1 MEIKILLNE
10 DNIPGQWYNL
20 AGDLPP
26 PWLRAFRNFSQIK
39 VGQFE

>member
-10 DNIPGQWYNL
+10 NNIPGQWYNL

-26 PWLRAFRNFSQIK
+26 PWLRLLLETSRK
-39 VGQFE
+39 LK